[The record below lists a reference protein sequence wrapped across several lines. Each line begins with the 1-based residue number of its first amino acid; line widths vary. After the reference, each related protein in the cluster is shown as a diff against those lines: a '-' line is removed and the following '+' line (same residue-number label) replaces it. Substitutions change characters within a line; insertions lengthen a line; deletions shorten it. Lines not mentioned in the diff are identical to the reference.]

1 MYLLGMN
8 RKNNSP
14 SLIFCLLMDAGG
26 YLTYTIP
33 VLGELGDLFWAPV
46 SALVFSISFGGWKGL
61 LGGAFNF
68 VEEILPGTDFVP
80 SFTLAW
86 VLKNMRSRSNDH
98 IVAETPRR
106 KSFMGL

>member
-1 MYLLGMN
+1 MYLFGMN

-68 VEEILPGTDFVP
+68 VEEILPGTDFIP

-86 VLKNMRSRSNDH
+86 VLKNGVGAREKQVRG
-98 IVAETPRR
+98 V
-106 KSFMGL
+106 KV